1 MAFGDTEIL
10 ARLSTGGMGEVL
22 LGRRRGALGFE
33 KLCAVKTIRGD
44 LTSRADFRA
53 MFLDEARLVARLD
66 HPSIAQ
72 TYDFGEEGKTLYL
85 SMEYVPGVPLSQ
97 LLKAGRAPFPAP
109 IAARMIAEVLR
120 GLHYAHEIT
129 DTTGQ
134 ALGVVHRDVSPQ
146 NIILT
151 FEGRMKILDF
161 GIAITKDREAPETAV
176 GVLKGKPSY
185 MAPEHLRGGSVDRR
199 ADVFSASVV
208 LHELLTGQKLFT
220 RETAL
225 ATALAVEGDPIPPP
239 STLVEGLSD
248 ALDPIVMR
256 GLSRR
261 PEDRFPDARAM
272 ADALEAVARK
282 TDLDTIESFAKREL
296 AEEANA
302 HQAWLIDV
310 LDRAEREGAIP
321 DEEVTGPEPP
331 KLIDSQLPGPPPE
344 PRPSKSPPPLMSR
357 PAPPPITRPSMSSGD
372 HAVSLLAPRTS
383 WTGASDDATRIA
395 GSRRRG
401 WVWPAVLLLA
411 LLAIGGAVI
420 SGGEDTQTEHAIAEP
435 LPVSPSPTPEAAPV
449 TPAPLP
455 EGDAED
461 TPTPS
466 ASPSESPRASASPA
480 RPALPKPSASAS
492 ASAAPVPSKKP
503 KKEDEPVVP
512 AGPPGTL
519 VIGAD
524 PYANVRIDGA
534 DVGVTPLRKTLPPGT
549 HLVELVSPDSG
560 AVRWSKTVT
569 VEPEATVRI
578 KVP

>member
-1 MAFGDTEIL
+1 MAFGDTQIL

-44 LTSRADFRA
+44 LTSRSDFRA

-97 LLKAGRAPFPAP
+97 LLKAGRAPFPPAV
-109 IAARMIAEVLR
+109 AARMVAEVLR
-120 GLHYAHEIT
+120 GLHYAHEVT
-129 DTTGQ
+129 DTTGR

-225 ATALAVEGDPIPPP
+225 ATALAVEGDPIAPP
-239 STLVEGLSD
+239 SALVEGLSD
-248 ALDPIVMR
+248 AIDPIVMR

-261 PEDRFPDARAM
+261 PEDRYADARAM
-272 ADALEAVARK
+272 ADALDAIARK
-282 TDLDTIESFAKREL
+282 TDPETIEDFAKREL
-296 AEEANA
+296 AEEASA

-310 LDRAEREGAIP
+310 LDRAEKEGGIP
-321 DEEVTGPEPP
+321 DEEVTGPAPP
-331 KLIDSQLPGPPPE
+331 IKLIDSQLPGPPPE
-344 PRPSKSPPPLMSR
+344 PRPSMS
-357 PAPPPITRPSMSSGD
+357 PAPLLRASNAPIPTPIVTPSP
-372 HAVSLLAPRTS
+372 SLLAPRTS
-383 WTGASDDATRIA
+383 WTAGADDGATQIPGAR
-395 GSRRRG
+395 SRRG
-401 WVWPAVLLLA
+401 WVWPAILLLA
-411 LLAIGGAVI
+411 VLGIGATVMWGGDETTQPPHAV
-420 SGGEDTQTEHAIAEP
+420 AEP
-435 LPVSPSPTPEAAPV
+435 LPLPPPTPLPAATPSPTMVA
-449 TPAPLP
+449 LP

-461 TPTPS
+461 PP
-466 ASPSESPRASASPA
+466 AQPEVAPESPRASRSP
-480 RPALPKPSASAS
+480 RPSTAPSV
-492 ASAAPVPSKKP
+492 AAVPSPSKRP
-503 KKEDEPVVP
+503 KKDDEPVVP
-512 AGPPGTL
+512 AGPPGTV

-524 PYANVRIDGA
+524 PYANVRIDGT
-534 DVGVTPLRKTLPPGT
+534 DVGVTPLRKSLPPGA
-549 HLVELVSPDSG
+549 HVIELVSPDSG

-569 VEPEATVRI
+569 VEAEQTVRI